1 MEQPLVDGFRQRVD
15 RLIIEGDALRARV
28 ADTGATDSASLAAM
42 SAWQQQCGVAV
53 NELSG
58 GSKAH
63 WLARAFS
70 EAFLVRPVP
79 GDPVEEASVT
89 EIVSRL
95 IEVLQQADQALARTD
110 DAVLTQEAS
119 QPRRFDFVHNL
130 ALRPVLE
137 RAYADARSAFDRG
150 DFGSSLVTACGLLE
164 SILTDALESTGQRVH
179 HLTFDARIAAAEQA
193 GMIKSECARLP
204 PAAHHYRELS
214 GAHGDLPQDVVVTA
228 RDARAVIQVLQ
239 MVMRDLNPGR

>member
-1 MEQPLVDGFRQRVD
+1 
-15 RLIIEGDALRARV
+15 
-28 ADTGATDSASLAAM
+28 
-42 SAWQQQCGVAV
+42 
-53 NELSG
+53 
-58 GSKAH
+58 AH

-228 RDARAVIQVLQ
+228 RAASATLRCLWVSCASRWMSETWPSAYITAISLDTPHFSLHARTPSSVSVAIENTVSRLSASIERAAL
-239 MVMRDLNPGR
+239 